1 MNAYLLSALLAFFGL
16 GLFVIGMR
24 GRAALPRGRIV
35 YIDSKSLKQS
45 SETLYDPESGLAGR
59 PDYLIRNRHGTIPVE
74 MKSSAA
80 PPQPHEGH
88 ILQLAAYCQLVE
100 STSGRRPPFGIIRYQ
115 DHTFRVN
122 FTHTL
127 RQALS
132 RSLHQIRQ
140 WGPTTPY
147 RSHNRVSRCRA
158 CGYKIACDQSL
169 E

>member
-35 YIDSKSLKQS
+35 YIDSKSL
-45 SETLYDPESGLAGR
+45 
-59 PDYLIRNRHGTIPVE
+59 N
-74 MKSSAA
+74 SAA

-127 RQALS
+127 RQALR